1 MWRGGHFC
9 AILLGMRRLL
19 DFSAD
24 ACCRLVGR
32 AADKVRFSCSV
43 FLRFSENEA

>member
-19 DFSAD
+19 DFFAD

-32 AADKVRFSCSV
+32 AADKVRF
-43 FLRFSENEA
+43 FMFGFFAFF